1 MVQKEVGTVQKS
13 VWRQF
18 SFYCLVFIVLIT
30 IAKKSV
36 ALSVTTFLLLTGV
49 SYFLLGLMI
58 GDLGWGFFSAHS
70 KTLFL
75 RTNWLLK
82 LPFSAVNAVVE
93 HRKGYSAP
101 HPVAFAEMVMP
112 SAQARHPVSDQG
124 RDYQQDVHEQAVQ
137 QGQSSVTSAPA
148 TQRMPQRYI
157 YGARADRGNHDNGN
171 DNNHGR
177 AERSLGSVETSLLAE
192 ANREM
197 NPRQESTHQERHQDQ
212 GRYFSR
218 ASAPVRSAPTGSS
231 HAERDYPD
239 SDGQPSPLAMFDRLE
254 RPVLTPQGNGI
265 EVAKVLAERQPAPRR
280 MVMAPQDEML
290 LALKEAHGI

>member
-18 SFYCLVFIVLIT
+18 SFYCLVFIILIT

-36 ALSVTTFLLLTGV
+36 ALSVTTFLLMTGV

-101 HPVAFAEMVMP
+101 QPVAFAEMVTPP
-112 SAQARHPVSDQG
+112 SSQARQSVSDHG
-124 RDYQQDVHEQAVQ
+124 RDYQQAQQA
-137 QGQSSVTSAPA
+137 QSASNAPSTA
-148 TQRMPQRYI
+148 APQRMPQRYV
-157 YGARADRGNHDNGN
+157 YGVRADRGNPDQKSNQ
-171 DNNHGR
+171 GR
-177 AERSLGSVETSLLAE
+177 DERRDGHSLGSVENSLLAE
-192 ANREM
+192 ANRETG
-197 NPRQESTHQERHQDQ
+197 RTQERS
-212 GRYFSR
+212 RYERR
-218 ASAPVRSAPTGSS
+218 ASESASESS
-231 HAERDYPD
+231 PKRYHEEDRGDD
-239 SDGQPSPLAMFDRLE
+239 QPSPLAMFDRLD
-254 RPVLTPQGNGI
+254 RPVLTPQGNGT
-265 EVAKVLAERQPAPRR
+265 EVARVLAVHQPAPRR